1 MKILKVRSENLI
13 KKVSE
18 FLKEGKVLISPTDTV
33 YGLLA
38 DATNEK
44 AVKKIFKI
52 KKRKRNKP
60 IPIFVSD
67 LKEAKKIAY
76 ISLKE
81 EKFLK
86 KVWPGKVTVILKR
99 KNNLPRFLFSRE
111 ETIGLRIPK
120 YHLLNKVLK
129 KTKLPLTG
137 TSANISG
144 LSHSTKLKDIISQFK
159 EEKFQPDVVID
170 GGDLKSSRPSTVV
183 SLSKGK
189 FILVREGEISKKKL
203 EKIYNNL

>member
-99 KNNLPRFLFSRE
+99 KNNLPRFLFSGE

-159 EEKFQPDVVID
+159 EEKFQPDIVID